1 MLADTV
7 QIRPQDMTQVS
18 LPGTT
23 LVVTWINALGHNQVL
38 SATAA
43 FKINT
48 KARGLFGSWSYNDR
62 CHIYHMCHIWRQNM
76 THMTRLIATG
86 PWANLLF

>member
-18 LPGTT
+18 LPGTN

-38 SATAA
+38 RAIAA
-43 FKINT
+43 FTIHES
-48 KARGLFGSWSYNDR
+48 ARSVRWL
-62 CHIYHMCHIWRQNM
+62 
-76 THMTRLIATG
+76 TL
-86 PWANLLF
+86 